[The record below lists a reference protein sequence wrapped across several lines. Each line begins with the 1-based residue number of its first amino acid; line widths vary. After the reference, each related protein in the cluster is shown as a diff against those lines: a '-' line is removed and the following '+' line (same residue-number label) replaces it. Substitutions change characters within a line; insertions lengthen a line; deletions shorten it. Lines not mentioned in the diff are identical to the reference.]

1 MNEKMEM
8 MVDMVK
14 NLALLL
20 VEQNAD
26 LTMEQALSMVFNS
39 DTYRK
44 VMDERTHFYYQSPK
58 YVFAFLEEEMKTGKF
73 S

>member
-8 MVDMVK
+8 MADMVK

-58 YVFAFLEEEMKTGKF
+58 YVFEFLEEEMKTGKF

>member
-8 MVDMVK
+8 MADMVK

-44 VMDERTHFYYQSPK
+44 VMDERTHVYYQSPK

>member
-58 YVFAFLEEEMKTGKF
+58 YVFALSEP
-73 S
+73 

>member
-8 MVDMVK
+8 MADMVK

-26 LTMEQALSMVFNS
+26 LTMEQALSMVFR
-39 DTYRK
+39 Y
-44 VMDERTHFYYQSPK
+44 
-58 YVFAFLEEEMKTGKF
+58 FL
-73 S
+73 SS

>member
-8 MVDMVK
+8 MADMVK

>member
-58 YVFAFLEEEMKTGKF
+58 YVFAIN
-73 S
+73 